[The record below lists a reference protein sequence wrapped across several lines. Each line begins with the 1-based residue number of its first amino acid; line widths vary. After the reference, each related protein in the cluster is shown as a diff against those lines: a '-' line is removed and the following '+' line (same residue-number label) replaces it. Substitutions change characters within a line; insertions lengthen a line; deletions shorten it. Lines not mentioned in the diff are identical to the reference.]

1 MLDDVKKTAEQRMQ
15 KSLEALRNDLGKVR
29 TGRAHTGLLDHVMVE
44 YYGSMVAVNQVA
56 NVTLG
61 DARTINVQP
70 YEKSMI
76 GKVEKAIRDGDLGL
90 NPATNGDLSRVPMPM
105 LTEERRRDLIKV
117 VRGEAENAK
126 VSVRNVRRDAN
137 DSLKKLL
144 KDKEIS
150 EDDERRMQDEVQKLT
165 DRNVAEID
173 KMLQAKE
180 TDLMAVKSFNDD
192 FPIEKQQQYP
202 GALIGTLLQFHSSHS
217 TIG

>member
-1 MLDDVKKTAEQRMQ
+1 MLAEVRTNAEQKMQ
-15 KSLEALRNDLGKVR
+15 KSLDALKNDLGKVR

-70 YEKSMI
+70 YEKTMI

-90 NPATNGDLSRVPMPM
+90 NPATNGDLIRVPMPM

-117 VRGEAENAK
+117 VRTEGENAK
-126 VSVRNVRRDAN
+126 VALRNIRRDAN
-137 DSLKKLL
+137 DALKKLI

-150 EDDERRMQDEVQKLT
+150 EDDERRAQEEIQKLT
-165 DRNVAEID
+165 DKNVTEVD

-180 TDLMAVKSFNDD
+180 TDLMAV
-192 FPIEKQQQYP
+192 
-202 GALIGTLLQFHSSHS
+202 
-217 TIG
+217 